1 MFFVYNYGSS
11 LNFCIGSDFSTA
23 DQYIYSHLLDR
34 EPSFLCRYP
43 PVVSLRNSFNMAEGL
58 DASALMRLPEEIA
71 SVQSQLQWLDE
82 GVGRVLHDIKASE
95 ESITA
100 NQAGQHA
107 LQSSIKGDLKAVA
120 VLELQNRDLQ
130 TLVAVRQQQISDAR
144 TLSKNTQV
152 TVQSHVSCIFPSF
165 LICRC

>member
-1 MFFVYNYGSS
+1 
-11 LNFCIGSDFSTA
+11 
-23 DQYIYSHLLDR
+23 
-34 EPSFLCRYP
+34 
-43 PVVSLRNSFNMAEGL
+43 MAEGL

-82 GVGRVLHDIKASE
+82 GVREVLHDIKASE

-107 LQSSIKGDLKAVA
+107 LQSSIKGDLEAVS

-130 TLVAVRQQQISDAR
+130 TLVAVRQQQISSAR
-144 TLSKNTQV
+144 TLSENTQV
-152 TVQSHVSCIFPSF
+152 TVQSHM
-165 LICRC
+165 